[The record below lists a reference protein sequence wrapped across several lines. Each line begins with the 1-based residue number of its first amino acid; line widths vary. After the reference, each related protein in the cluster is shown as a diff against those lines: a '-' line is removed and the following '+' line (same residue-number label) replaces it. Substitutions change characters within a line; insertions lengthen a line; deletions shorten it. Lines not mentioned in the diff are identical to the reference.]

1 VALRLLTSTLL
12 LVLLTACGA
21 AGGDAGTTEAP
32 PGASPGGDS
41 SAATGS
47 GGRSGSDSGTETPDV
62 PAALDWEAETLTG
75 ETLAGSSLAG
85 RPTVLWFWAPW
96 CPTCRGQIP
105 QVQELATRYGDQVN
119 VLGVGSL
126 DGAEAIAGFAED
138 VPEVTHLVDEAGMVW
153 SQLEVTEQSSF
164 VVLDA
169 EGEETFRAGYGG
181 AEDLDDRVAAL
192 VG

>member
-1 VALRLLTSTLL
+1 VALRLLVPTLL
-12 LVLLTACGA
+12 MVLLTACGGA
-21 AGGDAGTTEAP
+21 AGDRAGTT
-32 PGASPGGDS
+32 GASPGAGGDS
-41 SAATGS
+41 SAATGA
-47 GGRSGSDSGTETPDV
+47 GGRSGSDTGTEAPDV
-62 PAALDWEAETLTG
+62 PAALDWEAETVTG

-105 QVQELATRYGDQVN
+105 QVQELAARYGDQVT

-138 VPEVTHLVDEAGMVW
+138 VPEVTHLVDEAGTVW

-181 AEDLDDRVAAL
+181 AGDLDDRVAAL